1 MKTNREIEFYS
12 GDEKNI
18 NIEEGVTIIVGE
30 ELQLCAMD
38 DCIQPTDKIICIP
51 EKLRETVETVKMPDT
66 VRVIGGKSFKHFKN
80 LKEVEFSSNLEIIKV
95 SAFLGCESL
104 KTLHLPKSLK
114 KIEAWAFGNIEVE
127 DIYFDGSIIEFEKI
141 DIEKYQRSFDSIG
154 KVHCEDCV
162 VDFKQEKFYISEL
175 AYKGTME
182 ECKSDI
188 GSTWIYE
195 KSSKINCSDG
205 QIDNT
210 KA

>member
-38 DCIQPTDKIICIP
+38 DYIQPTDKIICIP

-66 VRVIGGKSFKHFKN
+66 VRVIGGKAFKHFKN
-80 LKEVEFSSNLEIIKV
+80 LKEVIFSSNLEIIKV

-114 KIEAWAFGNIEVE
+114 KIEAWAFGNIEV
-127 DIYFDGSIIEFEKI
+127 DNIYFDGSIFDFEKI
-141 DIEKYQRSFDSIG
+141 DIEKNQKSFDSIG
-154 KVHCEDCV
+154 
-162 VDFKQEKFYISEL
+162 
-175 AYKGTME
+175 
-182 ECKSDI
+182 
-188 GSTWIYE
+188 
-195 KSSKINCSDG
+195 KINCSDG